1 MANSGSINFNDAASK
16 MSSQIQG
23 FEQALETSMQN
34 MDPSNLGEMILFQ
47 QELNKL
53 TMLYSVQ
60 SSTVKAI
67 KDTAQGII
75 QKIN

>member
-1 MANSGSINFNDAASK
+1 MAGQRAIDFDSANSRLSQ
-16 MSSQIQG
+16 QIQN
-23 FEQALETSMQN
+23 FESKLETNMKN
-34 MDPSNLGEMILFQ
+34 MDPSNLAEMISFQ
-47 QELNKL
+47 QEVNKL

-60 SSTVKAI
+60 SSTIKAI

>member
-1 MANSGSINFNDAASK
+1 MATGPIDFNQTNSRL
-16 MSSQIQG
+16 SQQIES
-23 FEQALETSMQN
+23 FEKKLEANMKD
-34 MDPSNLGEMILFQ
+34 MDPSNLAEMIEFQ
-47 QELNKL
+47 QEVNKL
-53 TMLYSVQ
+53 TMLYSIQ